1 LFSAPKNPD
10 GSPANTPPV
19 FQGLK
24 LRIYLRLVTNGNVGQ
39 APRILFVISLT
50 SFPPADILSSSRQV
64 QPTHRFPDPVPAI
77 NHAAKGLPIM
87 AKKTTT
93 ARKQGATRNWVA
105 YLCESLVTSG
115 VMPTWEAAT
124 YLTENL
130 FGEKPNP
137 RLLSTINAYE
147 VTSQFLQRLYHPLV
161 EAASRDITL
170 PDGAMLHVFTDIS
183 LTGKSAVLVVYVS
196 GNNHP
201 HQLLMLDA
209 AKAWELVF
217 TDSEDV
223 NRWAEE
229 RYRWVRSA
237 LTAVIG
243 KPVRHTVLAEV
254 S

>member
-1 LFSAPKNPD
+1 
-10 GSPANTPPV
+10 
-19 FQGLK
+19 
-24 LRIYLRLVTNGNVGQ
+24 
-39 APRILFVISLT
+39 
-50 SFPPADILSSSRQV
+50 
-64 QPTHRFPDPVPAI
+64 
-77 NHAAKGLPIM
+77 M
-87 AKKTTT
+87 AKKAPV
-93 ARKQGATRNWVA
+93 ARKQGATRNWIA

-137 RLLSTINAYE
+137 RLLSTTNAYE

-161 EAASRDITL
+161 EAATRDITL
-170 PDGAMLHVFTDIS
+170 PNGSMLHVFTDIS

-196 GNNHP
+196 GDTHP
-201 HQLLMLDA
+201 HQLLMLDTA
-209 AKAWELVF
+209 RAWELVF

-229 RYRWVRSA
+229 RYRRIKSA
-237 LTAVIG
+237 LTAAIG
-243 KPVRHTVLAEV
+243 KPDRQTFLAEV

>member
-1 LFSAPKNPD
+1 
-10 GSPANTPPV
+10 
-19 FQGLK
+19 
-24 LRIYLRLVTNGNVGQ
+24 
-39 APRILFVISLT
+39 
-50 SFPPADILSSSRQV
+50 
-64 QPTHRFPDPVPAI
+64 
-77 NHAAKGLPIM
+77 M
-87 AKKTTT
+87 AKKAT
-93 ARKQGATRNWVA
+93 AACKQRATRNWIA

-115 VMPTWEAAT
+115 IMPTWEAAT

-137 RLLSTINAYE
+137 RLLSATNAYE

-161 EAASRDITL
+161 EAASRDFTL

-183 LTGKSAVLVVYVS
+183 LTGKSVVLVVYVS
-196 GNNHP
+196 GDNQP

-217 TDSEDV
+217 TDSDEV

-229 RYRWVRSA
+229 RYRQVKSA
-237 LTAVIG
+237 LTAAIG
-243 KPVRHTVLAEV
+243 TPVRHTELAKV

>member
-1 LFSAPKNPD
+1 
-10 GSPANTPPV
+10 
-19 FQGLK
+19 
-24 LRIYLRLVTNGNVGQ
+24 
-39 APRILFVISLT
+39 
-50 SFPPADILSSSRQV
+50 
-64 QPTHRFPDPVPAI
+64 
-77 NHAAKGLPIM
+77 M
-87 AKKTTT
+87 AKKATT
-93 ARKQGATRNWVA
+93 ARKHVATRNWIA

-130 FGEKPNP
+130 FGENPNP
-137 RLLSTINAYE
+137 RLLSTTNAHE

-161 EAASRDITL
+161 EAASRDLTL

-196 GNNHP
+196 GDNQT

-229 RYRWVRSA
+229 RYRRVKSA
-237 LTAVIG
+237 LTAAIG
-243 KPVRHTVLAEV
+243 KPLRHIALAEV

>member
-1 LFSAPKNPD
+1 
-10 GSPANTPPV
+10 
-19 FQGLK
+19 
-24 LRIYLRLVTNGNVGQ
+24 
-39 APRILFVISLT
+39 
-50 SFPPADILSSSRQV
+50 
-64 QPTHRFPDPVPAI
+64 
-77 NHAAKGLPIM
+77 M
-87 AKKTTT
+87 AKKATS
-93 ARKQGATRNWVA
+93 AHKQGATRNWIA

-137 RLLSTINAYE
+137 RLLSATDAYD

-170 PDGAMLHVFTDIS
+170 PDGALLHVFTDIS

-201 HQLLMLDA
+201 DQLLMLDA

-229 RYRWVRSA
+229 RYRRVKSA
-237 LTAVIG
+237 LTAAIG
-243 KPVRHTVLAEV
+243 KPNTAAVLAAV